1 MSLRTPNMRRLR
13 TVLTSILRSSL
24 FLSYT
29 CFGFVLGHCLLRRLL
44 GFSNYW
50 TAALIPGFISCL
62 LSIFLERSSRRTA
75 LATYVCTLASESVF
89 NSLKEKGLV
98 SGLRHGND
106 DSGQR
111 TSLAPPLRRGSS
123 LLLRCLH
130 LPLPVQKRLQKEGGL
145 SQDTEVRLLQISEK

>member
-1 MSLRTPNMRRLR
+1 MMSLRTPNMRRLR
-13 TVLTSILRSSL
+13 TVLTSL

-75 LATYVCTLASESVF
+75 LATYVCTVASESVF

-106 DSGQR
+106 DGTENIISS
-111 TSLAPPLRRGSS
+111 TSQARFFSSPALPPPSSSCSKEATEGRR
-123 LLLRCLH
+123 LITRY
-130 LPLPVQKRLQKEGGL
+130 
-145 SQDTEVRLLQISEK
+145 